1 MAVLPKGLQDYSA
14 QESVAPYVK
23 AVVATTNTQDA
34 CRAIYVKVAG
44 EYTLTIND
52 ADVVFYLLQGHTYP
66 ICATKASA
74 NTVVF
79 LY

>member
-1 MAVLPKGLQDYSA
+1 MAKGLQDYSIN
-14 QESVAPYVK
+14 ESVSPYIK
-23 AVVATTNTQDA
+23 AVVATQSDQDA
-34 CRAIYVKVAG
+34 CRAVHMKGSSANV
-44 EYTLTIND
+44 TLTVND

>member
-1 MAVLPKGLQDYSA
+1 MAKGLQDYSIN
-14 QESVAPYVK
+14 ESVSPYIK
-23 AVVATTNTQDA
+23 AVVATTADQDA
-34 CRAIYVKVAG
+34 CRAVHMKGSSANV
-44 EYTLTIND
+44 TLTVND
-52 ADVVFYLLQGHTYP
+52 ADVVFYLLQGHTSP

>member
-1 MAVLPKGLQDYSA
+1 MPKGLQDYSA
-14 QESVAPYVK
+14 KESVSPYIK
-23 AVVATTNTQDA
+23 AVVATTSDMDA
-34 CRAIYVKVAG
+34 CRAVHMKGSSAEV
-44 EYTLTIND
+44 TLTVNG
-52 ADVVFYLLQGHTYP
+52 ADVAFYLLQGHIYP